1 MKCALPRLL
10 RKKSL
15 ELSQLDKGT
24 TSLPPG
30 HALSSPLRLLNQA
43 LVGSGQATAAD
54 RLPSAKEEPVL
65 SRRTIQRLADS
76 PIISLFFLL
85 VAVSFFSACSHAQ
98 TRVTLRLTDW
108 ADLDEI
114 PLDREALAEFRR
126 LHPAID
132 VLYEP
137 NPGRQYEEK
146 ILTAL
151 AADEPPDVFLLD
163 SKLIPTFT
171 NKKILLDLA
180 PYIRELGIDTSQW
193 YPNVLNIA
201 RSRDALFAFPK
212 GFTPLMM
219 FFNKKLFDDA
229 NLPYPSSMWTWDD
242 YLTLAKKMT
251 KDIDNDGTPDQFGT
265 TFTNYFYFWIAWVW
279 RAGGDV
285 VNPSGALATGSLNSP
300 STEGALSFLVD
311 LRNAHRVAPNTGS
324 WIQSEKTGTNVQLFM
339 NGKIAMMVDG
349 HWRLPSILRQL
360 GVKDLRVG
368 VVSLPNRPGGAKS
381 NVMYESGWCVPV
393 NSRHPHEAAL
403 LAAFMAGEKANRIR
417 ASKRLEIPSVRVV
430 AEEFVASDSLGLEC
444 PFVEEIPFCRQPWGS
459 VIERFSEI
467 EWTLQDAVD
476 EVMVN
481 GKAMHETMTRYAATI
496 DHQLETI
503 REHQSYEFKPIREH
517 SDILRFFVV
526 VVAFVILMSSVTYM
540 RAKGKARSRTKT
552 AIGFL
557 APSLLHL
564 TVFVFTP
571 IAFAAYLSLHRWD
584 VVVPDKPFVGLA
596 NFREIATDAAFW
608 RALGNTIIY
617 TLNVPIAMAI
627 SLGVALM
634 MNRRLKG
641 VAFLR
646 ALYFLPSVTSF
657 VAIALVW
664 MWIYHPTFGVANF
677 VLGLAG
683 VPPLQWLNA
692 TDTAM
697 ISVIIFSVWLS
708 LGYQM
713 VVFLAGLQGI
723 PEEFHDAARIDGAS
737 NWQRFWRITLPLLK
751 PTTFFILVTS
761 VISSFQV
768 FTSIYVM
775 TGGGP
780 VGSTD
785 VIVYHIYQA
794 AWEQLRMGYASAMS
808 WVLFVIILIATWI
821 QFKIIGRETEYG

>member
-1 MKCALPRLL
+1 
-10 RKKSL
+10 
-15 ELSQLDKGT
+15 
-24 TSLPPG
+24 
-30 HALSSPLRLLNQA
+30 
-43 LVGSGQATAAD
+43 
-54 RLPSAKEEPVL
+54 VL
-65 SRRTIQRLADS
+65 SRRTTQRLADS
-76 PIISLFFLL
+76 PIILLLSLLLFLTCY
-85 VAVSFFSACSHAQ
+85 AASSHAQ
-98 TRVTLRLTDW
+98 TRITLRLTDW
-108 ADLDEI
+108 ADLDEL
-114 PLDREALAEFRR
+114 PLDHQALAEFKR
-126 LHPAID
+126 LHPRID
-132 VLYEP
+132 ILYEP

-151 AADEPPDVFLLD
+151 AADDPPDVFLLD

-171 NKKILLDLA
+171 NKKILLDLM
-180 PYIRELGIDTSQW
+180 PYVRELGIDTAQW
-193 YPNVLNIA
+193 YPNVLSIA
-201 RSRDALFAFPK
+201 QKGDALLAFPK
-212 GFTPLMM
+212 GFTPLML
-219 FFNKKLFDDA
+219 FFNKKLFDEA
-229 NLPYPSSMWTWDD
+229 SLPYPSNTWNWDD
-242 YLTLAKKMT
+242 YLALSRKLTR
-251 KDIDNDGTPDQFGT
+251 DVDGDGTPEQFGT

-279 RAGGDV
+279 KGGGDV
-285 VNPSGALATGSLNSP
+285 VNPPGMLATGALNSP
-300 STEGALSFLVD
+300 QTESALSFLID
-311 LRNAHRVAPNTGS
+311 LRNAHKAAPNTGS
-324 WIQSEKTGTNVQLFM
+324 WIQSEKTGTNVQLFL

-349 HWRLPSILRQL
+349 HWRLPRILREIEAGKL
-360 GVKDLRVG
+360 KIGVAP
-368 VVSLPNRPGGAKS
+368 LPNRPGGVRS

-393 NSRHPHEAAL
+393 SSRHPREAAL

-417 ASKRLEIPSVRVV
+417 ASKRLEIPSVRQV
-430 AEEFVASDSLGLEC
+430 AEDLVAADTLALER

-459 VIERFSEI
+459 IIERFSEV

-476 EVMVN
+476 EVMLN
-481 GKAMHETMTRYAATI
+481 GKPMHETMTRYAAKI

-503 REHQSYEFKPIREH
+503 REHQSFEFKPIREH
-517 SDILRFFVV
+517 SDILRFFLVV
-526 VVAFVILMSSVTYM
+526 VGVVVLVSGMMYF
-540 RAKGKARSRTKT
+540 RARATARSTTRT

-584 VVVPDKPFVGLA
+584 VVVPDKPFVGLE
-596 NFREIATDAAFW
+596 NFREMATDATFW
-608 RALGNTIIY
+608 RALRNTVVY

-664 MWIYHPTFGVANF
+664 MWIYHPAFGVANS
-677 VLGLAG
+677 VLGIAG
-683 VPPLQWLNA
+683 IAPLQWLNS

-697 ISVIIFSVWLS
+697 GSVIIFSVWLS

-713 VVFLAGLQGI
+713 VIFLAGLQGI
-723 PEEFHDAARIDGAS
+723 PEEFHDAGRIDGANS
-737 NWQRFWRITLPLLK
+737 WQRFWRITFPLLK

-775 TGGGP
+775 TAGGP

-794 AWEQLRMGYASAMS
+794 AWEELRMGYASAMS
-808 WVLFVIILIATWI
+808 WALFVIIMVATWI
-821 QFKIIGRETEYG
+821 QFKIIGRETEYS